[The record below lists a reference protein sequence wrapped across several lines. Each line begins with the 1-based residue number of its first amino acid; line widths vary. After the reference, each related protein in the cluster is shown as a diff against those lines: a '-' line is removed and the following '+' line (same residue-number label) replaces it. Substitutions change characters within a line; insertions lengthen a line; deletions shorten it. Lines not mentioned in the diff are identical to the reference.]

1 MASIMTG
8 TCSLFVSKGSRK
20 SSTRTGGYKAIQIE
34 RRYSTPRNPM
44 IGKSL
49 EPVRWRNGSL
59 EVIDQT
65 LLPAKLTYVR
75 LRNVEQVGAAIRTM
89 KVRGAPLIGVVGAYG
104 LVLSVKKIRTRDLAK
119 ARTQL
124 RKWADLLIQTR
135 PTGVNLRWAV
145 ERVYKASDKA
155 GEVSSLKEI
164 LSKEAEAIF
173 NIELEAARK
182 IGTYGS
188 LLLEDGDTVLTHCNA
203 GALATVGYGTS
214 LAVVRAAV
222 EQGKRISVIAT
233 ETRPLLQG
241 SRLTAFELAHDK
253 IPVKIIVDS
262 AAAQIMSRGVV
273 DKILVGAD
281 RILKTGHV
289 TNKIGTLPIALSAK
303 FYRVPFYVAAPV
315 STIDMSTDPSMV
327 VIEERN
333 QREVLYV
340 AGARIAPR
348 NVEALNPA
356 FDITPPELVTGIVT
370 DRGVAGPPLVE
381 SLRSLSG

>member
-1 MASIMTG
+1 MTG
-8 TCSLFVSKGSRK
+8 K
-20 SSTRTGGYKAIQIE
+20 
-34 RRYSTPRNPM
+34 N
-44 IGKSL
+44 L
-49 EPVRWRNGSL
+49 EPLRWRNGVL

-65 LLPAKLTYVR
+65 LLPAKLAYVR
-75 LRNVEQVGAAIRTM
+75 LANVGQVCAAIKTM

-104 LVLSVKKIRTRDLAK
+104 LVLSVKKVKTRDLAE

-124 RKWADLLIQTR
+124 RKWADILIQTR

-145 ERVYKASDKA
+145 ERVFNASTKA
-155 GEVSSLKEI
+155 GDVSSLKEV
-164 LSKEAEAIF
+164 LLKEADAIF
-173 NIELEAARK
+173 NGELEAARK
-182 IGTYGS
+182 IGKYGS
-188 LLLEDGDTVLTHCNA
+188 ALLEDGDTVLTHCNA

-222 EQGKRISVIAT
+222 EQGKRISVIST

-262 AAAQIMSRGVV
+262 AAAQMMARGAV

-303 FYRVPFYVAAPV
+303 FYGVPFYVAAPV
-315 STIDMSTDPSMV
+315 STIDMVTDPSRV

-340 AGARIAPR
+340 AGRRVAPR
-348 NVEALNPA
+348 SVEALNPA
-356 FDITPPELVTGIVT
+356 FDVTPPELVTGIVT
-370 DRGVAGPPLVE
+370 DRGMAGPPFVE

>member
-1 MASIMTG
+1 MS
-8 TCSLFVSKGSRK
+8 
-20 SSTRTGGYKAIQIE
+20 
-34 RRYSTPRNPM
+34 
-44 IGKSL
+44 GKDL
-49 EPVRWRNGSL
+49 EPIRWRNGVL

-65 LLPAKLTYVR
+65 LLPAKLAYVR
-75 LRNVEQVGAAIRTM
+75 LRNVEQVVAAIKTM
-89 KVRGAPLIGVVGAYG
+89 KVRGAPLIGVVGAFG
-104 LVLSVKKIRTRDLAK
+104 LILSVKKIKTRDLAE

-124 RKWADLLIQTR
+124 RQWADLLIRTR

-145 ERVYKASDKA
+145 ERVFNASAKAE
-155 GEVSSLKEI
+155 EVSSLSEI
-164 LSKEAEAIF
+164 LSKEAVAIF
-173 NIELEAARK
+173 NSELDAARN
-182 IGTYGS
+182 IGKYGAP
-188 LLLEDGDTVLTHCNA
+188 LLEDGDTVLTHCNA

-222 EQGKRISVIAT
+222 EQGKRISVIST

-253 IPVKIIVDS
+253 IPVKIIVDG
-262 AAAQIMSRGVV
+262 AAAQMMARGMV

-303 FYRVPFYVAAPV
+303 FYGVPFYVAAPV
-315 STIDMSTDPSMV
+315 STVDMATDPSMV

-340 AGARIAPR
+340 AGRRVAPR

-356 FDITPPELVTGIVT
+356 FDVTPPELVTGIVT
-370 DRGVAGPPLVE
+370 DRGIVGPPFVD
-381 SLRSLSG
+381 SLRSMSG

>member
-1 MASIMTG
+1 MT
-8 TCSLFVSKGSRK
+8 RK
-20 SSTRTGGYKAIQIE
+20 
-34 RRYSTPRNPM
+34 N
-44 IGKSL
+44 L
-49 EPVRWRNGSL
+49 EPVRWRNDGL
-59 EVIDQT
+59 EVVDQT
-65 LLPAKLTYVR
+65 LLPAKLAYVR
-75 LRNVEQVGAAIRTM
+75 LVSVEQVCAAIKTM

-104 LVLSVKKIRTRDLAK
+104 LVLSVKKIRTSDLAK

-124 RKWADLLIQTR
+124 RKSGDILIQTR

-145 ERVYKASDKA
+145 ERVFNASAKA
-155 GEVSSLKEI
+155 GAVSSLKEI

-173 NIELEAARK
+173 NSELEAARQ
-182 IGTYGS
+182 IGKYGS
-188 LLLEDGDTVLTHCNA
+188 PLLEDGDTVLTHCNA

-241 SRLTAFELAHDK
+241 SRLTAYELAHDN
-253 IPVKIIVDS
+253 IPVKVIVDS
-262 AAAQIMSRGVV
+262 AAAQMMSRGVV

-303 FYRVPFYVAAPV
+303 FYSVPFYVAAPV
-315 STIDMSTDPSMV
+315 STVDMATDPSMV

-340 AGARIAPR
+340 AGRRVAPR

-356 FDITPPELVTGIVT
+356 FDVTPPELVTGIVT
-370 DRGVAGPPLVE
+370 DRGVAGPPFVE

>member
-1 MASIMTG
+1 MT
-8 TCSLFVSKGSRK
+8 SK
-20 SSTRTGGYKAIQIE
+20 
-34 RRYSTPRNPM
+34 N
-44 IGKSL
+44 L
-49 EPVRWRNGSL
+49 EPVRWQNGAL
-59 EVIDQT
+59 EVVDQT
-65 LLPAKLTYVR
+65 LLPARLTYVR
-75 LRNVEQVGAAIRTM
+75 LGNVEQVCAAIKTM

-104 LVLSVKKIRTRDLAK
+104 LVLSLKKIGTRDLAE
-119 ARTQL
+119 ARTRL
-124 RKWADLLIQTR
+124 RKWADTLIQTR

-145 ERVYKASDKA
+145 ERVLSASAKAED
-155 GEVSSLKEI
+155 VSSLKAI
-164 LSKEAEAIF
+164 LSKEADAIF
-173 NIELEAARK
+173 NGELEAARN
-182 IGTYGS
+182 IGKYGS
-188 LLLEDGDTVLTHCNA
+188 SLLEDGDTVLTHCNA

-222 EQGKRISVIAT
+222 GQGKRITVIAT

-253 IPVKIIVDS
+253 IPVRIIVDS
-262 AAAQIMSRGVV
+262 AAAQMMSRGVV
-273 DKILVGAD
+273 NKILVGAD

-303 FYRVPFYVAAPV
+303 FYGVPFYVAAPV
-315 STIDMSTDPSMV
+315 STIDMATDASMV

-340 AGARIAPR
+340 AGRRVAPR

-356 FDITPPELVTGIVT
+356 FDVTPPELVTGIVT

-381 SLRSLSG
+381 SLRSLSE